1 MTSTV
6 RLMQPTEATMLEG
19 WPRVLAAT
27 FMRDMWTTTSYRVGF
42 LLSTGGSLVSILSV
56 FFLGRAFGS
65 SLSGSLEPYGGS
77 YFGFAVVGLAFSNL
91 MALGL
96 SGISSTI
103 REGQLMG
110 TLELMILSPNRL
122 GVLLV
127 GATLWNHAMATV
139 TLLIYLG
146 VGLLLG
152 MGMGHAN
159 IPMTL
164 LALLL
169 SVIAFNGLGLLAASV
184 VIVIKQGNPV
194 SLLVGMASVLLA
206 GVFYPLSVLPGWLQA
221 LGQLLPLTHSL
232 ELVRRA
238 ALGGEGIATLWGPLL
253 ALLGLSIVLI
263 PAGLWACH
271 RAIRFAQTDGSLSQ
285 Y

>member
-1 MTSTV
+1 
-6 RLMQPTEATMLEG
+6 
-19 WPRVLAAT
+19 
-27 FMRDMWTTTSYRVGF
+27 MWTATSYRIGF
-42 LLSTGGSLVSILSV
+42 LLSIGGSLVSILSV

-65 SLSGSLEPYGGS
+65 TLAGAMEPYGGS
-77 YFGFAVVGLAFSNL
+77 YFGFAVVGVAFSNL

-103 REGQLMG
+103 REGQMMG
-110 TLELMILSPNRL
+110 TLELMLLSPNRL

-127 GATLWNHAMATV
+127 GASLWNHAMATV
-139 TLLIYLG
+139 TLLVYLL
-146 VGLLLG
+146 VGLALG
-152 MGMGHAN
+152 MDMGNAN
-159 IPMTL
+159 LPMTA
-164 LALLL
+164 LALIL

-206 GVFYPLSVLPGWLQA
+206 GVFYPVSVLPGWLQA
-221 LGQLLPLTHSL
+221 IGQLLPLTHAL
-232 ELVRRA
+232 ELVRRS
-238 ALGGEGIATLWGPLL
+238 ALGGEGIETLWGPLL
-253 ALLGLSIVLI
+253 ALVGLSVVLL

-271 RAIRFAQTDGSLSQ
+271 RAVKFAQTDGSLSQ